1 MRRREFITGLGSAA
15 AWSVVARAQQ
25 PAMPVVGV
33 LNATSSVGYARQL
46 AAFRQ
51 GLNEVGYVEGRN
63 VAIEYRS
70 ADGQYERLPVL
81 AADLVRS
88 QVSVIATIGGIP
100 SALAAKSAT
109 TTIPIVF
116 QMGVDPVE
124 MGLIAS
130 LSRPGGNI
138 TGVVN
143 LNLEVGPKRLQML
156 HELVPIATKIAVL
169 VNPTNPNREIVL
181 KEMQAAARTLGV
193 ELDVLRASTER
204 EIDEVFAS
212 LVQSRSSALL
222 INPDPF
228 FNSRMGKLV
237 ALTIKHAMPTISN
250 REFVAAGGLIG
261 YGASL
266 TDAHRLAGVYTGRV
280 LAGAKPADLPVQ
292 QSTRVE
298 LVINLK
304 MAKMLGITF
313 PAGLLVRADEVIE

>member
-1 MRRREFITGLGSAA
+1 
-15 AWSVVARAQQ
+15 
-25 PAMPVVGV
+25 MPVVGV
-33 LNATSSVGYARQL
+33 LNATSSVGYAREL

-51 GLNEVGYVEGRN
+51 GLNEGGYVEGRN
-63 VAIEYRS
+63 VTIEYRS
-70 ADGQYERLPVL
+70 ADGQYERLPAL

-156 HELVPIATKIAVL
+156 HELVPTATKIAVL
-169 VNPTNPNREIVL
+169 VNPANPNREIVL

-193 ELDVLRASTER
+193 ELDVLPASTER

-212 LVQSRSSALL
+212 LVRSRASALL
-222 INPDPF
+222 M
-228 FNSRMGKLV
+228 SY
-237 ALTIKHAMPTISN
+237 
-250 REFVAAGGLIG
+250 AGDWVTRSIRRRGE
-261 YGASL
+261 
-266 TDAHRLAGVYTGRV
+266 
-280 LAGAKPADLPVQ
+280 PAF
-292 QSTRVE
+292 R
-298 LVINLK
+298 
-304 MAKMLGITF
+304 
-313 PAGLLVRADEVIE
+313 

>member
-1 MRRREFITGLGSAA
+1 MIKRRTFIAGLGTAA
-15 AWSVVARAQQ
+15 AWPVVARGQQ
-25 PAMPVVGV
+25 AAMPVVGV
-33 LNATSSVGYARQL
+33 LNATSSVGYAREL

-51 GLNEVGYVEGRN
+51 GLDESGYVEGRN

-156 HELVPIATKIAVL
+156 HELVPIATKISVL
-169 VNPTNPNREIVL
+169 VNPANPNREIVL

-212 LVQSRSSALL
+212 LVRS
-222 INPDPF
+222 
-228 FNSRMGKLV
+228 
-237 ALTIKHAMPTISN
+237 
-250 REFVAAGGLIG
+250 
-261 YGASL
+261 
-266 TDAHRLAGVYTGRV
+266 
-280 LAGAKPADLPVQ
+280 
-292 QSTRVE
+292 
-298 LVINLK
+298 
-304 MAKMLGITF
+304 
-313 PAGLLVRADEVIE
+313 